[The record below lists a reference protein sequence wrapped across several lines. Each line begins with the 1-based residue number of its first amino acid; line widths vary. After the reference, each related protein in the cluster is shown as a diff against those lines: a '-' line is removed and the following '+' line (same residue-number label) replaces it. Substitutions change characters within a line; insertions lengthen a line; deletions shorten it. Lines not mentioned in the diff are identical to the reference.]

1 MPNGSFLAG
10 ITRNRTVKLLR
21 NAGVTVEER
30 TVTTADLDDCDEM
43 SPPAMPAR
51 CTGQRYESRD
61 LQPGPIGRQ
70 AHELYIAFAR
80 ARSG

>member
-30 TVTTADLDDCDEM
+30 TVTLADLDEADEIFT
-43 SPPAMPAR
+43 
-51 CTGQRYESRD
+51 TGNAGKVQPVSRYESRD
-61 LQPGPIGRQ
+61 LQPGPIARQ
-70 AHELYIAFAR
+70 AHELYMA
-80 ARSG
+80 